1 MAMEDRK
8 RGQLI
13 HLLHQAQSEEGYISA
28 NAISSIAE
36 KLNIS
41 EGEVFGVV
49 TFYKAFSLRPQGK
62 HKVTICM
69 GTACHVRGAPLI
81 LDELERTL
89 GIPAG
94 ETTEDGLFTL
104 ETVNCVGACAL
115 GPIVIVD
122 GEYHGQVKSR
132 EVRKLLENTGENLN
146 RLKEQ

>member
-1 MAMEDRK
+1 MEPRK

-13 HLLHQAQSEEGYISA
+13 HLLHQAQSKEGYISGK
-28 NAISSIAE
+28 AIAAIAH
-36 KLNIS
+36 KLKIS

-49 TFYKAFSLRPQGK
+49 TFYKGFFLKPQGK
-62 HKVTICM
+62 HKITLCM

-89 GIPAG
+89 NIPAG
-94 ETTEDGLFTL
+94 ETTADRMFTL

-122 GEYHGQVKSR
+122 GEYHGQMKPR
-132 EVRKLLENTGENLN
+132 EIKNLLAKMDENLN

>member
-1 MAMEDRK
+1 VMEPRK

-13 HLLHQAQSEEGYISA
+13 HLLHQAQTQEGYISA
-28 NAISSIAE
+28 EAIAAIAR
-36 KLNIS
+36 KLKIS

-49 TFYKAFSLRPQGK
+49 TFYKGFSLKPQGK
-62 HKVTICM
+62 HKVTLCM

-89 GIPAG
+89 QIPAG
-94 ETTEDGLFTL
+94 ETTPDGLFTL

-122 GEYHGQVKSR
+122 GEYHGQVKPR
-132 EVRKLLENTGENLN
+132 EVKNLLVKVDENLD